1 MSRSQQ
7 EETVLRAIV
16 ISSSMAI
23 GGQVV
28 PHYDRQTAFQ
38 VLTEFK
44 NFDGRI
50 PMCLSWLQQE
60 SIRTHNN
67 HTRLSSSSIHNSN
80 NNNSNGAIIMEENI
94 TVPTKLFA
102 LDVLSDFLTK
112 RYSSLRPEERLALRQ
127 AVLTAARQLAPTR
140 SDVAEARIL
149 GNKLAT
155 LLAGLIVRDFPQRW
169 TSLMDDVFGGPVVL
183 PNGRGGGLWCTDIN
197 NNNNN
202 NSFNNSSSS
211 LINTG
216 ASEDQSTM
224 GVKICLEVLKLV
236 AEDCTDSD
244 FNAKVRYFC
253 DCLAVYYQFCL

>member
-44 NFDGRI
+44 IFDGRI
-50 PMCLSWLQQE
+50 PVCMSWLQQE

-67 HTRLSSSSIHNSN
+67 HTRLSSSSIHNN
-80 NNNSNGAIIMEENI
+80 NGSIMEEDI

-102 LDVLSDFLTK
+102 LDILSDFLTK
-112 RYSSLRPEERLALRQ
+112 RYSSLRPEERSALRQ

-169 TSLMDDVFGGPVVL
+169 TSLMDDVFL
-183 PNGRGGGLWCTDIN
+183 PNDGRGGGGLWCTDNNSN
-197 NNNNN
+197 NNL
-202 NSFNNSSSS
+202 NNSSSS
-211 LINTG
+211 LSNAG

-244 FNAKVRYFC
+244 FNAKVRCFMIVVRCTTY
-253 DCLAVYYQFCL
+253 LVGGGSR